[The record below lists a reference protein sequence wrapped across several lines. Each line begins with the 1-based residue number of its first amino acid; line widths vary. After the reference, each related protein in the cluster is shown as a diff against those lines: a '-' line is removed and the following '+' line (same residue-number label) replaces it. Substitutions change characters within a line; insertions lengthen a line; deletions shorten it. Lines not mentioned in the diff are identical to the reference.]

1 MNSIFGYQ
9 IESPDRPSKIAFD
22 GALPVDV
29 LPIPGTIDPQ
39 IRLFASS
46 QTQLQSVYVEQ
57 ISAYAHVWGIPVHPE
72 IKPSDIPAWCA
83 CAAARQR
90 FDHFK
95 ELIGPFVVI
104 IDEPLQHRI
113 TLVTD
118 ILGVRPMFVGS
129 HHGRIIFGSEV
140 WPLQSAGLT
149 KGGIDYDA
157 VSAWI
162 TYGYNCTQGSLFSD
176 IRRVSAGCATVFQQ
190 GQFTR
195 IPYATFSTRFD
206 TASPETVADELHE
219 TVASTMRTMLAN
231 FCPVVIALSGGFDSR
246 YLAALAAG
254 FVPKSSIQ
262 CYTVGVSAGE
272 TTAATRVAQALG
284 LNQKVFPVDGS
295 EWDIYTDVYHFMA
308 DGFPISKSVTDYVAR
323 QQCGV
328 PMINGFMGDSL
339 MRGSHDRIDGKY
351 ESECAGDL
359 ADVLQRRHQMLGPK
373 ILRRD
378 VAAKIQT
385 RSRVPMERAIQEAV
399 PGKVFAWV
407 DYYYRQRHY
416 ISINFLQ
423 HLGQSEALLPFYS
436 WPLLSY
442 KMEHDSSLFDWT
454 IYRRIFDTYFPSLS
468 AIPHASDI
476 PDNPSGGVKIARCAR
491 TWAQTHLP
499 RLARKRCLSL
509 IDRKFAAVVVVAG
522 LAGNIR
528 AENYIFTLRR
538 LSMLEDR
545 VREAD
550 LNFDWEAI

>member
-1 MNSIFGYQ
+1 
-9 IESPDRPSKIAFD
+9 
-22 GALPVDV
+22 
-29 LPIPGTIDPQ
+29 
-39 IRLFASS
+39 
-46 QTQLQSVYVEQ
+46 
-57 ISAYAHVWGIPVHPE
+57 
-72 IKPSDIPAWCA
+72 
-83 CAAARQR
+83 
-90 FDHFK
+90 
-95 ELIGPFVVI
+95 
-104 IDEPLQHRI
+104 
-113 TLVTD
+113 
-118 ILGVRPMFVGS
+118 
-129 HHGRIIFGSEV
+129 
-140 WPLQSAGLT
+140 
-149 KGGIDYDA
+149 
-157 VSAWI
+157 
-162 TYGYNCTQGSLFSD
+162 
-176 IRRVSAGCATVFQQ
+176 
-190 GQFTR
+190 
-195 IPYATFSTRFD
+195 
-206 TASPETVADELHE
+206 
-219 TVASTMRTMLAN
+219 
-231 FCPVVIALSGGFDSR
+231 
-246 YLAALAAG
+246 
-254 FVPKSSIQ
+254 
-262 CYTVGVSAGE
+262 
-272 TTAATRVAQALG
+272 
-284 LNQKVFPVDGS
+284 
-295 EWDIYTDVYHFMA
+295 MA

-378 VAAKIQT
+378 VAAKIRT
-385 RSRVPMERAIQEAV
+385 RWGKMPSTCRSRKLSPERSLHR
-399 PGKVFAWV
+399 V

-538 LSMLEDR
+538 LS
-545 VREAD
+545 V
-550 LNFDWEAI
+550 